1 VPRAEGRHPR
11 DTNPAGVSWC
21 RVVAQECQRD
31 VPVQA
36 GEQVQHAGMESQH
49 DRPELVLHVALVP
62 DQPLPVTGQ
71 RTQLGQQRRGRRERA
86 PMPVLVAQR
95 VGQHERVEGIRLTR
109 REPVTLPRPGR
120 HLRRH
125 TEQSMA
131 LLLQRL
137 DQQPFGALDRDP
149 LHRAMPMQSLSQPTR
164 PGDVVGELALMN
176 HATGRIEDAELVMGV
191 APVQPD
197 EHPVSSS
204 RFDFG

>member
-1 VPRAEGRHPR
+1 
-11 DTNPAGVSWC
+11 
-21 RVVAQECQRD
+21 
-31 VPVQA
+31 
-36 GEQVQHAGMESQH
+36 
-49 DRPELVLHVALVP
+49 
-62 DQPLPVTGQ
+62 
-71 RTQLGQQRRGRRERA
+71 
-86 PMPVLVAQR
+86 
-95 VGQHERVEGIRLTR
+95 
-109 REPVTLPRPGR
+109 
-120 HLRRH
+120 
-125 TEQSMA
+125 MA